1 MKKLTTVLIS
11 LILVFPGTVV
21 GEGTKTDNG
30 KPLENGPPLENN
42 ESVELQ
48 DRLESLDSLREI
60 NGVVVD
66 RTMTKL
72 GEDFYSL
79 FSQKLDDQIEEL
91 KENLTVKERPTA
103 LSGSIITIF
112 HRQNIIYRTALSPGR
127 QTVEDK
133 TDQAVSA
140 VKNYVLRWRIER
152 YLKDTFDV
160 DYDEI

>member
-1 MKKLTTVLIS
+1 MKRLNPILLIAIVLS
-11 LILVFPGTVV
+11 NAFLGLGMASDKV
-21 GEGTKTDNG
+21 

-42 ESVELQ
+42 GALELQ
-48 DRLESLDSLREI
+48 GRLESLDKLREI

-66 RTMTKL
+66 QTMTRL

-79 FSQKLDDQIEEL
+79 FSQKLEDEIEEL

-112 HRQNIIYRTALSPGR
+112 HRQNIIFRTALSPGR
-127 QTVEDK
+127 QNVEEK